1 MERRGCRERTAAGI
15 AGVVVVS
22 FGLAGCPWSAINSTS
37 SGEGEAAIDDSS
49 GAMVGTYRLGER
61 TEVSDGC
68 EMSNG
73 EAGESDRVVRISK
86 IESNEGNEKG
96 EVELR
101 VELCGSPDSCEEPV
115 WGATATKMPGG
126 GAWRA
131 REGEASAGDGPVWKR
146 SCQMQV
152 TTTRAVPGRNG
163 MRIERTQRGGG
174 VPLEGDTACRNST
187 AVEYV
192 DQLRCVAR
200 TFWEG
205 EAR

>member
-1 MERRGCRERTAAGI
+1 M
-15 AGVVVVS
+15 VS

-37 SGEGEAAIDDSS
+37 SGEGEAAIDD
-49 GAMVGTYRLGER
+49 GAEAMVGTYRLGER

-86 IESNEGNEKG
+86 IERDEGNEKG

-101 VELCGSPDSCEEPV
+101 VALCGSPDSCEDPV
-115 WGATATKMPGG
+115 WEAAATKVPEG

-131 REGEASAGDGPVWKR
+131 REGDASAGDGPARKR
-146 SCQMQV
+146 SCRMQV
-152 TTTRAVPGRNG
+152 TTTRAVPEGDG

-192 DQLRCVAR
+192 DQLRCAER
-200 TFWEG
+200 TVWQG
-205 EAR
+205 GGALNQ